1 MTRLFGLFGMVAV
14 ILAVSARVY
23 QEHQVLGLLI
33 FAIGMLLFVLP
44 PYYRLMGITRDDDE
58 KG

>member
-1 MTRLFGLFGMVAV
+1 MTRLLGLFSMVAV

-33 FAIGMLLFVLP
+33 FAIGMILVVL
-44 PYYRLMGITRDDDE
+44 PYYRLMGVTRDDDK